1 MNKSSIAPFMALLTA
16 MMLWGS
22 SFVAFKYVVMVFD
35 PVVVVFARMVLADR
49 GTLVWVSVA
58 ILDPAPSTVPDVAI
72 DVCVKNSKGSVLH
85 DAIHNAG

>member
-35 PVVVVFARMVLADR
+35 PVVVVFARMVLASSLLL
-49 GTLVWVSVA
+49 LVLRWWRPRVIWNA
-58 ILDPAPSTVPDVAI
+58 A
-72 DVCVKNSKGSVLH
+72 GSCT
-85 DAIHNAG
+85 